1 MNIKN
6 RILLIE
12 EGSKFFDFI
21 ENMVSS
27 GKRNGRAKLKDGTKV
42 NFRYVTCD
50 IKDGKKIHY
59 ISI

>member
-6 RILLIE
+6 RLILIE

-21 ENMVSS
+21 ENMIAN
-27 GKRNGRAKLKDGTKV
+27 GKRSGRAKLKDGTKV
-42 NFRYVTCD
+42 NFRYVTCVV
-50 IKDGKKIHY
+50 KDNKKIHY